1 MKILTLALFIFT
13 LTVSDSQAAITP
25 AGMSAQDIHVADS
38 TKTKFYLKEG
48 LVIGGDRTID
58 DVIILDVRHSMNT
71 DYERIVIDLD
81 GNKNGEPA
89 VIQRP
94 PYYQV
99 EISPVQK
106 RMVVTVF
113 GKPKLA
119 FDAARVKKGFS
130 KSGLIK
136 NVELFPVLE
145 KDRWSFAITF
155 NSSKSAEIFELA
167 NPVRV
172 ILDLKK

>member
-1 MKILTLALFIFT
+1 MKTLISVLTFFIVT
-13 LTVSDSQAAITP
+13 SSQGAIGP
-25 AGMSAQDIHVADS
+25 NPDDIHVTDAQ
-38 TKTKFYLKEG
+38 KTKNYLNEG

-58 DVIILDVRHSMNT
+58 DVIVLDIRYATNS
-71 DYERIVIDLD
+71 DFERIVIDLD

-99 EISPVQK
+99 EVSK
-106 RMVVTVF
+106 EYNRAVVTVY

-119 FDAARVKKGFS
+119 FDAKRVKKSFR
-130 KSGLIK
+130 KSRAIK
-136 NVELFPVLE
+136 SVDLFPLIE
-145 KDRWSFAITF
+145 KNRWTF
-155 NSSKSAEIFELA
+155 SLNLKPGKYIEVFELS

-172 ILDLKK
+172 ILDIKK